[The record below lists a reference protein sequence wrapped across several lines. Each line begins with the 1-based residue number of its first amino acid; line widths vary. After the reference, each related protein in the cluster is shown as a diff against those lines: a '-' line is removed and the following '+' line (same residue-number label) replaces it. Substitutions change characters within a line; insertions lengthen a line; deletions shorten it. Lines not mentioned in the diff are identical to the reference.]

1 MKAAGLTHGG
11 FYKHFGSKDQLV
23 TESVARAFEQVLGE
37 LQSSIKGKRPDDALA
52 TLVGEY
58 LSTHLRDEVEKSC
71 PLSAIGTELRRTDS
85 GTTPILTNSI
95 ETSTSLVTTRIP
107 RPSLP

>member
-23 TESVARAFEQVLGE
+23 TESVARSFEQVLGE

-52 TLVGEY
+52 TLVGDY
-58 LSTHLRDEVEKSC
+58 LSTHWLDAVEKSC
-71 PLSAIGTELRRTDS
+71 PLSPIRTEIRTTHSETAAIIRSSMERY
-85 GTTPILTNSI
+85 P
-95 ETSTSLVTTRIP
+95 
-107 RPSLP
+107 